1 MLDVPKYR
9 FTLVYMLFV
18 TYFQSFSNLIGKF
31 YDILKIRIK
40 NTVLTWINLISL
52 SRKPRAVDSGR
63 PKCFEAFPVP
73 HSK

>member
-40 NTVLTWINLISL
+40 KYSTNLDQFDKFISKATG
-52 SRKPRAVDSGR
+52 SRLRKTKMFRS
-63 PKCFEAFPVP
+63 F
-73 HSK
+73 SSTTL